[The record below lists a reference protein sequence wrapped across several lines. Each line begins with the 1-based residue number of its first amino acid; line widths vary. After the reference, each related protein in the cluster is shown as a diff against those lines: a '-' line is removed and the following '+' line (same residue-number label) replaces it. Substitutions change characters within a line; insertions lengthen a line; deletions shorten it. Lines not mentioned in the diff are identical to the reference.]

1 MYKIDK
7 FGYEYSPKKFL
18 GRGTFGEVRL
28 YERIF
33 QIAPTPFNNFFY
45 KKKEC
50 KSKYC
55 AIKYY
60 LERLSNN

>member
-33 QIAPTPFNNFFY
+33 QISPTPFNNFFY
-45 KKKEC
+45 KK
-50 KSKYC
+50 
-55 AIKYY
+55 
-60 LERLSNN
+60 R